1 MTDLSAFPDR
11 MVLLDCETTG
21 GRASYDRMTELALIE
36 VTDGQVTDRWQTL
49 LNPGI
54 AIPPWIT
61 RLTGI
66 TDDMV
71 ADAPR
76 FEDIA
81 DVLHQRLE
89 NSVIVA
95 HNARFDYSFLK
106 QSFLRCGV
114 SLNSKTL
121 CSVRLSRHFFPEHR
135 HHGLD
140 RIIERLGLTLT
151 DRHRAMADTEVI
163 LAFLQHISAHFS
175 TEDIEKSWRQVIKRP
190 TLPSHISTE
199 QINELPESPGIYR
212 FYDAEGSLLYIGKS
226 INIRDR
232 VLSHFSQDHKS
243 RKSLDISTQLHHIS
257 FEKTA
262 SDFGAQL
269 LENVEIK
276 QFSPRYNQRQTKTK
290 KLYQL
295 AQSCNAEGYHTVEC
309 VVTDMTA
316 IHEITQRYG
325 LFRSRKQAQDTLL
338 QLSQDHQLC
347 QKLLGLEKRQ
357 RGSCFGYQLKKC
369 RGACCGAEPA
379 NSYNLR
385 LALALQS
392 LKNQQWPWPGP
403 ILVAEYPLH
412 EENSEPDYHLVD
424 QWRYLGKVRDETDCR
439 QRLQQSDAEPAYFD
453 KDTYKILLRFL
464 LKPVKQA
471 HHKLQITPLSPADE
485 AWHD

>member
-1 MTDLSAFPDR
+1 MTDLSAFPPK

-36 VTDGQVTDRWQTL
+36 ICDGQVIDRWQTL
-49 LNPGI
+49 LNPGMP
-54 AIPPWIT
+54 IPPWIT

-66 TDDMV
+66 SDDMV

-81 DVLHQRLE
+81 DALHQRLE
-89 NSVIVA
+89 DSVIVA

-106 QSFLRCGV
+106 QAFLRCGR

-140 RIIERLGLTLT
+140 RIIERLGLTLN
-151 DRHRAMADTEVI
+151 DRHRAMVDTEVI
-163 LAFLQHISAHFS
+163 LAFLQHISEHF
-175 TEDIEKSWRQVIKRP
+175 TADEIEQSWRQVIKRRA
-190 TLPSHISTE
+190 LPSHISPS

-212 FYDAEGSLLYIGKS
+212 FFDAEGSLLYIGKS

-232 VLSHFSQDHKS
+232 VLSHFSQDYKN
-243 RKSLDISTQLHHIS
+243 RKSLDISTQLHQIT

-269 LENVEIK
+269 LENAEIK

-295 AQSCNAEGYHTVEC
+295 VQSSNVEGYHTLEC

-316 IHEITQRYG
+316 IHDITQRYG
-325 LFRSRKQAQDTLL
+325 LFRSRKQALDTLL
-338 QLSQDHQLC
+338 QLTQQHQLC
-347 QKLLGLEKRQ
+347 QKLCGLEKRQ
-357 RGSCFGYQLKKC
+357 HGSCFGFQLKKC
-369 RGACCGAEPA
+369 RGACCGAESVA
-379 NSYNLR
+379 SYNLR
-385 LALALQS
+385 VALALQT

-403 ILVAEYPLH
+403 ILVTEHPLH
-412 EENSEPDYHLVD
+412 DEHGEPDYHLID
-424 QWRYLGKVRDETDCR
+424 QWRYLGKVRDETDCS
-439 QRLQQSDAEPAYFD
+439 QRLHQLDEKPAFFD

-471 HHKLQITPLSPADE
+471 HHKLQITPLRTADE
-485 AWHD
+485 SRHE